1 MCSLQGGGAR
11 KARRTGTQQQQKR
24 ERIDEDGDVTMADAG
39 MLTNINM
46 CVRVRMVFGTIVQ
59 AAKTGVDRRGWG
71 RDYG

>member
-1 MCSLQGGGAR
+1 
-11 KARRTGTQQQQKR
+11 
-24 ERIDEDGDVTMADAG
+24 MADAG